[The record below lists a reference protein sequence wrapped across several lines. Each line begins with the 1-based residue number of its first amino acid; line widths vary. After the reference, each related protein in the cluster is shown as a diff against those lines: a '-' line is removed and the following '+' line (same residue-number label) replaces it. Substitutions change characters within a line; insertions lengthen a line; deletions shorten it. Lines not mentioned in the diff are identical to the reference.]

1 MLQVQKKTLL
11 MIEHG
16 GVGKGWAD
24 QEIAGENRILP
35 GKNIDA
41 LRGHVLPPKLWKLGE
56 LTVLIL

>member
-16 GVGKGWAD
+16 GVGKGGAD

-41 LRGHVLPPKLWKLGE
+41 LRSHVFPP
-56 LTVLIL
+56 